1 MERLS
6 QRTVVACYR
15 EFAPHPALRG
25 RIRAFF
31 SFTSFTPKS
40 KQTTEHRQVT
50 QEALFAAGDP
60 CSAPLF
66 ADGNASIVFDLGMA
80 YRADGR
86 WRQAPDGAGGKVI
99 GAMSR
104 AGPHPGAEHPEMV
117 GVYFQP
123 AQVSS
128 FTRVAARDL
137 TDRIVALE
145 DLWGRAALDLPGQLS
160 ELDETAR
167 IDCLES
173 VLLRQIDD
181 RPRSGVAI
189 DVPRLAAWVLH
200 RRGCLTVERLADA
213 AGVSRQRLTRVFRE
227 RVGVSP
233 KLYCRLARFQSAL
246 AYVRRGRNVDWAR
259 AAAELGYADQ
269 SHMIAAFREFSG
281 LTPRRLVAEGW
292 FHPFIERA
300 KTPQPGETYDRCSV
314 APCQRRWP
322 S

>member
-1 MERLS
+1 MEPPSYRAA
-6 QRTVVACYR
+6 VACYR

-31 SFTSFTPKS
+31 SFAPRAEK
-40 KQTTEHRQVT
+40 TTAHRQVT
-50 QEALFAAGDP
+50 WEALFGPGDP

-66 ADGNASIVFDLGMA
+66 ADGNSSIVFDLGMA

-86 WRQAPDGAGGKVI
+86 WRQVPAGGRGNVI

-104 AGPHPGAEHPEMV
+104 VGADPGGELPEMV

-128 FTRVAARDL
+128 FTLGPACEL

-145 DLWGRAALDLPGQLS
+145 DLWGAMALELPGQLS
-160 ELDETAR
+160 ELDEAAR
-167 IDCLES
+167 IHRLES
-173 VLLRQIDD
+173 VLVRRIAD
-181 RPRSGVAI
+181 RRESGVAA
-189 DVPRLAAWVLH
+189 DVPGLAAWVH
-200 RRGCLTVERLADA
+200 RRQGRVTVEGLAHA

-227 RVGVSP
+227 QVGVSP

-246 AYVRRGRNVDWAR
+246 AYSRQRGNADWAQ

-269 SHMIAAFREFSG
+269 SHMVAEFREFSG
-281 LTPRRLVAEGW
+281 LTPRRLFSGGW
-292 FHPFIERA
+292 FHPFIGCAR
-300 KTPQPGETYDRCSV
+300 S
-314 APCQRRWP
+314 
-322 S
+322 